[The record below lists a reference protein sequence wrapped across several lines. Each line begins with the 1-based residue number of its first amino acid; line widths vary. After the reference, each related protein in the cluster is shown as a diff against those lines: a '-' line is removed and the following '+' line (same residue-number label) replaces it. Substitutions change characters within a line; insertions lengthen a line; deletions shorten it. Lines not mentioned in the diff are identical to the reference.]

1 MCVWFW
7 RIQGEYGA
15 EGPLRLTRD
24 DAEKDGA
31 EVFRALA
38 TADGRVEKAKLAQQ
52 VLQLLRKGATYE
64 DKTKALCAKREVARR
79 AEERMLYQAAEEH
92 AIPLAIGL

>member
-1 MCVWFW
+1 MKGGWFW
-7 RIQGEYGA
+7 RIRGKYAA

-38 TADGRVEKAKLAQQ
+38 TADGRVAKGKLAQQ
-52 VLQLLRKGATYE
+52 VLPLVRKGAT
-64 DKTKALCAKREVARR
+64 
-79 AEERMLYQAAEEH
+79 
-92 AIPLAIGL
+92 